1 MCDGIADDHAQC
13 ITRIVDGDQHNLQL
27 AQLQVVMERIQA
39 ALRDVP
45 SAERIY
51 LGNALLNLAVNRIL
65 CEEGSQRTASILM
78 RLSDEV
84 NTGAPPPQAEHAI
97 SLTDCHS

>member
-1 MCDGIADDHAQC
+1 MCDSDSQC
-13 ITRIVDGDQHNLQL
+13 ITRVVDGGGHDLHLG
-27 AQLQVVMERIQA
+27 QLQAVMQRIQM

-45 SAERIY
+45 IAERIY

-78 RLSDEV
+78 RLSEAV
-84 NTGAPPPQAEHAI
+84 NTDQPPPQAEHAI
-97 SLTDCHS
+97 SLTDCQS

>member
-1 MCDGIADDHAQC
+1 MCNSDSQC
-13 ITRIVDGDQHNLQL
+13 RITRVVDGETHDVQL
-27 AQLQVVMERIQA
+27 AQLQVVMQRIQT

-45 SAERIY
+45 TAERIY

-78 RLSDEV
+78 RLGDAVSV
-84 NTGAPPPQAEHAI
+84 GAPPQAEHAI